1 MPANMAIHQK
11 RPSSPYQTK
20 KNVEKT
26 RVSGLFKTTL
36 KLVVDVNYRKTQNII
51 YKICFIRCGGH

>member
-26 RVSGLFKTTL
+26 RVSGFVKTTL
-36 KLVVDVNYRKTQNII
+36 KLVVDVNYRKTQN
-51 YKICFIRCGGH
+51 